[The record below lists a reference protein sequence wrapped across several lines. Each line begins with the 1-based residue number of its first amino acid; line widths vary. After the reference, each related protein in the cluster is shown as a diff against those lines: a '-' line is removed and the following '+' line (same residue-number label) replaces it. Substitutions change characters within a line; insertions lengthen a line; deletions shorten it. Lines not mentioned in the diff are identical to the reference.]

1 LQVLIVPAVG
11 FGLATAAYIALAA
24 VGFTLQ
30 AGVSN
35 IFNFAY
41 GDIMITAAFMAYAVN
56 TIGGGLWELFIVG
69 AVTGAVVSLALNRLI
84 FRRFVRHGVN
94 RFGMLIV
101 TLWTGLII
109 QNVLLAV
116 FGPRFFSLQ
125 VSSGRLFTF
134 FGQHGILLT
143 GVQLIS
149 IGIAVAAVLI
159 VAIGLRYTR
168 VGMAMRALATNPNL
182 AQSSGVPARKILDY
196 TWIVSGI
203 FCGLGGVVLA
213 LATGAFAQTTGEE
226 FLVIIFA
233 ATVLGGVGRPV
244 GAAVASLVLGIVME
258 VSALFI
264 PPVLKELAAFALL
277 LVVLIIR
284 PGGLFSLAK
293 EGEEI
298 AVV

>member
-1 LQVLIVPAVG
+1 MLIVPAVG

>member
-1 LQVLIVPAVG
+1 MLIVPAVG

-101 TLWTGLII
+101 TLWTGLIL

>member
-1 LQVLIVPAVG
+1 VLIVPSIG
-11 FGLATAAYIALAA
+11 FGIATASYVALAA

-41 GDIMITAAFMAYAVN
+41 GDIMITAAFAAYVVN
-56 TIGGGLWELFIVG
+56 AAGGTLWELLVVG
-69 AVTGAVVSLALNRLI
+69 ALTGAVVSVALNRLI
-84 FRRFVRHGVN
+84 FRKFVLHGVN

-101 TLWTGLII
+101 TLWTGLIL
-109 QNVLLAV
+109 QNILLAG

-125 VSSGRLFTF
+125 VSTGRLITF
-134 FGQHGILLT
+134 FGPRGILLT
-143 GVQLIS
+143 EAQLLS

-159 VAIGLRYTR
+159 VAAGLRFTR
-168 VGMAMRALATNPNL
+168 VGMAMRALATNPDL
-182 AQSSGVPARKILDY
+182 AQSSGVPARRILDY

-213 LATGAFAQTTGEE
+213 MATGAFEQTTGED

-244 GAAVASLVLGIVME
+244 GAALAALVLGIVME

-264 PPVLKELAAFALL
+264 PPDLKELVAFALL
-277 LVVLIIR
+277 IVVLIIR
-284 PGGLFSLAK
+284 PGGLFRLSR
-293 EGEEI
+293 EGTEV

>member
-101 TLWTGLII
+101 TLWTGLIL

>member
-11 FGLATAAYIALAA
+11 FGLATAAYVALAA

-41 GDIMITAAFMAYAVN
+41 GDIMITAAFVAYAVN
-56 TIGGGLWELFIVG
+56 AVGGGLWELFIVG

-84 FRRFVRHGVN
+84 FRRFLRHGVN

-101 TLWTGLII
+101 TLWTGII
-109 QNVLLAV
+109 LQNVLLAV

-143 GVQLIS
+143 TVQLVS

-168 VGMAMRALATNPNL
+168 IGMAMRALATNPHL

-213 LATGAFAQTTGEE
+213 LATGAFEQATGEQ

-244 GAAVASLVLGIVME
+244 GAALAALVLGVAME
-258 VSALFI
+258 VSALYI
-264 PPVLKELAAFALL
+264 PPSLKELAAFALL
-277 LVVLIIR
+277 LVVMIIR

-293 EGEEI
+293 EGEEV

>member
-1 LQVLIVPAVG
+1 MLVVPAIG
-11 FGLATAAYIALAA
+11 FGVVTAAYVALAA

-30 AGVSN
+30 AGVTN

-41 GDIMITAAFMAYAVN
+41 GDIMITAAFVAYAVN
-56 TIGGGLWELFIVG
+56 AAGATLWEILVVG

-84 FRRFVRHGVN
+84 FRRFVRHGIN

-101 TLWTGLII
+101 TLWTGLIL

-116 FGPRFFSLQ
+116 FGPKFFSLQ

-134 FGQHGILLT
+134 FGTNGILLT
-143 GVQLIS
+143 GVQIIS
-149 IGIAVAAVLI
+149 IGIAVAAVII
-159 VAIGLRYTR
+159 VAAGLHFTR
-168 VGMAMRALATNPNL
+168 IGMAMRALATNPDL
-182 AQSSGVPARKILDY
+182 AQASGVPARKVLDY

-213 LATGAFAQTTGEE
+213 LATGAFEQTTGED

-244 GAAVASLVLGIVME
+244 GAALASLVLGVVME
-258 VSALFI
+258 VSALYI
-264 PPVLKELAAFALL
+264 PPNLKELAAFAVLV
-277 LVVLIIR
+277 VVLIVR
-284 PGGLFSLAK
+284 PSGLFSLAK
-293 EGEEI
+293 EGAEV

>member
-1 LQVLIVPAVG
+1 MLIVPAVG
-11 FGLATAAYIALAA
+11 FGLATAAYVALAA

-41 GDIMITAAFMAYAVN
+41 GDIMITAAFVAYAVN
-56 TIGGGLWELFIVG
+56 AIGGGLWGLFIVG
-69 AVTGAVVSLALNRLI
+69 AVTGAIVSLVLNRFI

-94 RFGMLIV
+94 QFGMLIV
-101 TLWTGLII
+101 TLWTGLIL
-109 QNVLLAV
+109 QNILLAV

-159 VAIGLRYTR
+159 VAVGLRYTR
-168 VGMAMRALATNPNL
+168 VGMAMRALATNPDL

-213 LATGAFAQTTGEE
+213 LATGAFEQTTGEQ

-244 GAAVASLVLGIVME
+244 GAAVASLVLGVVME
-258 VSALFI
+258 VSALYI
-264 PPVLKELAAFALL
+264 QPSLKEFVAFALL
-277 LVVLIIR
+277 LIVLIAR

-293 EGEEI
+293 EGQEV

>member
-1 LQVLIVPAVG
+1 LLIVPAIG
-11 FGLATAAYIALAA
+11 FGLATAAYVALAA

-41 GDIMITAAFMAYAVN
+41 GDIMITAAFVAYAVN
-56 TIGGGLWELFIVG
+56 AAGGTLWELFVVG
-69 AVTGAVVSLALNRLI
+69 AATGALVSVAMNRLI

-101 TLWTGLII
+101 TLWSGLIL
-109 QNVLLAV
+109 QNLLLAV
-116 FGPRFFSLQ
+116 FGPKFFTLQ

-134 FGQHGILLT
+134 FGTRGILLT

-159 VAIGLRYTR
+159 VAAGLRFTR
-168 VGMAMRALATNPNL
+168 IGMAMRALATNPDL
-182 AQSSGVPARKILDY
+182 AQTSGVPARKILDY

-213 LATGAFAQTTGEE
+213 LATGAFEQTTGED

-244 GAAVASLVLGIVME
+244 GAAVASLVLGVVME
-258 VSALFI
+258 VSALYI
-264 PPVLKELAAFALL
+264 PPNLKELAAFALL
-277 LVVLIIR
+277 VVVLIVR

-293 EGEEI
+293 EGAEV

>member
-1 LQVLIVPAVG
+1 MLIVPAVG
-11 FGLATAAYIALAA
+11 FGIATAAYVALAA

-41 GDIMITAAFMAYAVN
+41 GDIMITAAFVAYAANSV
-56 TIGGGLWELFIVG
+56 GGGLWELFVVG
-69 AVTGAVVSLALNRLI
+69 AVTGAVVSLALNRFI

-101 TLWTGLII
+101 TLWTGLIL
-109 QNVLLAV
+109 QNILLAV

-134 FGQHGILLT
+134 FGQRGILLT

-168 VGMAMRALATNPNL
+168 VGMAMRALATNPDL
-182 AQSSGVPARKILDY
+182 AQSSGVQARKILDY

-213 LATGAFAQTTGEE
+213 LATGAFEQATGEE

-258 VSALFI
+258 VSALYI
-264 PPVLKELAAFALL
+264 PPSLKELVAFALL
-277 LVVLIIR
+277 IIVLITR

-293 EGEEI
+293 EGAEV

>member
-1 LQVLIVPAVG
+1 VLIVPAIG
-11 FGLATAAYIALAA
+11 FGIATAAYVALAA

-41 GDIMITAAFMAYAVN
+41 GDIMITAAFIAYAVN
-56 TIGGGLWELFIVG
+56 AAGGGLWVLFVVG
-69 AVTGAVVSLALNRLI
+69 AVTGAIVSVALNRLI
-84 FRRFVRHGVN
+84 FRQFVRHGVN

-101 TLWTGLII
+101 TLWTGLIL
-109 QNVLLAV
+109 QNILLAV

-149 IGIAVAAVLI
+149 IALAVAAVLI

-168 VGMAMRALATNPNL
+168 IGMAMRALATNPDL
-182 AQSSGVPARKILDY
+182 AQSSGVAARKILNY

-213 LATGAFAQTTGEE
+213 LATGAFEQTTGED

-244 GAAVASLVLGIVME
+244 GAALAALVLGIVME
-258 VSALFI
+258 VSALYI
-264 PPVLKELAAFALL
+264 PPSLKELAAFALL
-277 LVVLIIR
+277 LIVLIAR
-284 PGGLFSLAK
+284 PSGLFSLAK
-293 EGEEI
+293 EGEEV

>member
-11 FGLATAAYIALAA
+11 FGLATASYIALAA

-41 GDIMITAAFMAYAVN
+41 GDIMITAAFIAYAVN
-56 TIGGGLWELFIVG
+56 RVGGGLWELFIVG

-101 TLWTGLII
+101 TLWTGLIL

-182 AQSSGVPARKILDY
+182 AQSSGVPARRILDY

-213 LATGAFAQTTGEE
+213 LATGAFEQTTGEE

-284 PGGLFSLAK
+284 PGGLFSLSK

>member
-1 LQVLIVPAVG
+1 LPVLIVPAVG
-11 FGLATAAYIALAA
+11 FGIATAAYVALAA

-41 GDIMITAAFMAYAVN
+41 GDIMITAAFVAYAVN
-56 TIGGGLWELFIVG
+56 SVGGGLWELFVVA
-69 AVTGAVVSLALNRLI
+69 AVTGAVVSLALNRFI

-101 TLWTGLII
+101 TLWTGLIL
-109 QNVLLAV
+109 QNILLAV

-134 FGQHGILLT
+134 FGQRGILLT

-168 VGMAMRALATNPNL
+168 VGMAMRALATNPDL
-182 AQSSGVPARKILDY
+182 AQSSGVQARKILDY

-213 LATGAFAQTTGEE
+213 LATGAFEQATGEE

-258 VSALFI
+258 VSALYI
-264 PPVLKELAAFALL
+264 PPSLKELVAFALL
-277 LVVLIIR
+277 IIVLITR

-293 EGEEI
+293 EGAEV

>member
-1 LQVLIVPAVG
+1 MLIVPAVG
-11 FGLATAAYIALAA
+11 FGLATAAYVALAA

-41 GDIMITAAFMAYAVN
+41 GDIMITAAFVAYAVN
-56 TIGGGLWELFIVG
+56 RVGGGLWLLFVVG
-69 AVTGAVVSLALNRLI
+69 AAAGAVVSLAFNRFI

-101 TLWTGLII
+101 TLWAGLIL

-134 FGQHGILLT
+134 FGQRGILLT

-168 VGMAMRALATNPNL
+168 LGMAMRALATNPDL

-203 FCGLGGVVLA
+203 FCGLAGVVLA
-213 LATGAFAQTTGEE
+213 LATGAFEQTTGEE

-258 VSALFI
+258 VSALYI
-264 PPVLKELAAFALL
+264 PPSLKELAAFALL
-277 LVVLIIR
+277 IIVLIAR
-284 PGGLFSLAK
+284 PSGLFSLAK
-293 EGEEI
+293 EGEEV

>member
-1 LQVLIVPAVG
+1 MLIVPAIG
-11 FGLATAAYIALAA
+11 FGIVTAAYVALAA

-41 GDIMITAAFMAYAVN
+41 GDIMISAAFVAYAVN
-56 TIGGGLWELFIVG
+56 TVGGSLWELLLVG
-69 AVTGAVVSLALNRLI
+69 AVAGAVVSLALNRFV

-101 TLWTGLII
+101 TLWTGLIL

-116 FGPRFFSLQ
+116 FGPKFFTLQ

-143 GVQLIS
+143 GIQLIS
-149 IGIAVAAVLI
+149 IGIAVVAVLV
-159 VAIGLRYTR
+159 VAAGLRYTR
-168 VGMAMRALATNPNL
+168 IGMAMRALATNPDL
-182 AQSSGVPARKILDY
+182 AQSSGVPARRVLDY
-196 TWIVSGI
+196 TWVVSGV
-203 FCGLGGVVLA
+203 FCGLSGVVLA
-213 LATGAFAQTTGEE
+213 LAAGAFEQTTGED

-233 ATVLGGVGRPV
+233 AAVLGGIGRPV
-244 GAAVASLVLGIVME
+244 GAALASLVLGVVME
-258 VSALFI
+258 VSSLYI
-264 PPVLKELAAFALL
+264 PPDLKELAAFALL
-277 LVVLIIR
+277 VVVLIIR

-293 EGEEI
+293 EGAEV

>member
-1 LQVLIVPAVG
+1 MLIVPAIG
-11 FGLATAAYIALAA
+11 FGVATAAYIALAA

-41 GDIMITAAFMAYAVN
+41 GDIMITAAFVAYVTNKA
-56 TIGGGLWELFIVG
+56 GGTLWEILIVG
-69 AVTGAVVSLALNRLI
+69 AAAGAIVSVALNTLI

-101 TLWTGLII
+101 TLWTGLIL
-109 QNVLLAV
+109 QNILLAV
-116 FGPRFFSLQ
+116 FGPQFFSLQ

-134 FGQHGILLT
+134 FGHHGILLT

-149 IGIAVAAVLI
+149 VGIAVGAVVVVAA
-159 VAIGLRYTR
+159 GLRFTR
-168 VGMAMRALATNPNL
+168 VGMAMRALATNPDL
-182 AQSSGVPARKILDY
+182 AQSSGVQARKILNY
-196 TWIVSGI
+196 TWVVSGI

-213 LATGAFAQTTGEE
+213 LATGAFEQTTGED
-226 FLVIIFA
+226 FLVLIFA

-244 GAAVASLVLGIVME
+244 GAAVASLVLGVVME
-258 VSALFI
+258 VSALYI
-264 PPVLKELAAFALL
+264 LPNLKELVAFALL
-277 LVVLIIR
+277 VVVLIIR
-284 PGGLFSLAK
+284 PGGLFSLTK
-293 EGEEI
+293 EGAEV

>member
-11 FGLATAAYIALAA
+11 FGLATASYVALAS

-30 AGVSN
+30 AGVTN

-41 GDIMITAAFMAYAVN
+41 GDIMITAAFVAYVVN
-56 TIGGGLWELFIVG
+56 RAGGGLWEILIVG
-69 AVTGAVVSLALNRLI
+69 AATGAVVSVAFNRLL
-84 FRRFVRHGVN
+84 FRRFVRHGIN
-94 RFGMLIV
+94 PFGMLIV
-101 TLWTGLII
+101 TLWAGII
-109 QNVLLAV
+109 LQNILLAL
-116 FGPRFFSLQ
+116 FGPQFFSLS
-125 VSSGRLFTF
+125 VSSGRLFDF
-134 FGQHGILLT
+134 FGPRGILLT
-143 GVQLIS
+143 SVQIIS
-149 IGIAVAAVLI
+149 IGLAVAAVLI

-196 TWIVSGI
+196 TWVVSGI

-213 LATGAFAQTTGEE
+213 LATGAFEQTTGEE

-244 GAAVASLVLGIVME
+244 GAALASLVLGIVIE

-264 PPVLKELAAFALL
+264 PPSLKELVAFAVLL
-277 LVVLIIR
+277 AVLVIR
-284 PGGLFSLAK
+284 PSGLFSLAK
-293 EGEEI
+293 EGAEV

>member
-1 LQVLIVPAVG
+1 LQVLIVPAIG
-11 FGLATAAYIALAA
+11 FGLATAAYVALAA

-41 GDIMITAAFMAYAVN
+41 GDIMITAAFIAYAVN
-56 TIGGGLWELFIVG
+56 AAGGGLWELFIVG
-69 AVTGAVVSLALNRLI
+69 AVTGAVVSLVLNRFL
-84 FRRFVRHGVN
+84 FRQFVRHGVN
-94 RFGMLIV
+94 QFGMLIV
-101 TLWTGLII
+101 TLWTGII
-109 QNVLLAV
+109 LQNILLAV

-168 VGMAMRALATNPNL
+168 IGMAMRALATNPDL

-213 LATGAFAQTTGEE
+213 LATGAFEQATGEQ

-258 VSALFI
+258 VSALYI
-264 PPVLKELAAFALL
+264 PPSLKELAAFALL
-277 LVVLIIR
+277 LVVLIAR
-284 PGGLFSLAK
+284 PGGLFSLTK
-293 EGEEI
+293 EGQEV

>member
-1 LQVLIVPAVG
+1 MLIVPAVG

-56 TIGGGLWELFIVG
+56 TIRGGLWELFIVG

-101 TLWTGLII
+101 TLWTGLIL
-109 QNVLLAV
+109 QHVLLAV

>member
-1 LQVLIVPAVG
+1 MLIVPAIG
-11 FGLATAAYIALAA
+11 FGVATASYVALAA

-41 GDIMITAAFMAYAVN
+41 GDIMITAAFVAYAVN
-56 TIGGGLWELFIVG
+56 AAGGTLWQLLIVG
-69 AVTGAVVSLALNRLI
+69 AVTGAIVSVAMNRLI

-94 RFGMLIV
+94 QFGMLIV
-101 TLWTGLII
+101 TLWSGLLL
-109 QNVLLAV
+109 QNLLLAV
-116 FGPRFFSLQ
+116 FGPKFFTLQ

-134 FGQHGILLT
+134 FGARGILLT
-143 GVQLIS
+143 GIQLLS

-159 VAIGLRYTR
+159 VAAVLRFTR
-168 VGMAMRALATNPNL
+168 IGMAMRALATNPDL
-182 AQSSGVPARKILDY
+182 AQASGVQARRVLDF

-213 LATGAFAQTTGEE
+213 LATGAFEQTTGED

-244 GAAVASLVLGIVME
+244 GAAVAALVLGVVME

-264 PPVLKELAAFALL
+264 PPNLKELVAFALL
-277 LVVLIIR
+277 VVVLIVR
-284 PGGLFSLAK
+284 PSGLFSLAK
-293 EGEEI
+293 EGAEV

>member
-1 LQVLIVPAVG
+1 VLIVPAIG
-11 FGLATAAYIALAA
+11 FGVATAAYIALAA

-41 GDIMITAAFMAYAVN
+41 GDIMITAAFVAYAVN
-56 TIGGGLWELFIVG
+56 AAGGGLWELFIVG
-69 AVTGAVVSLALNRLI
+69 AATGAVVSVAMNRLI

-101 TLWTGLII
+101 TLWSGLIL
-109 QNVLLAV
+109 QNILLAV
-116 FGPRFFSLQ
+116 FGPKFFTLQ

-134 FGQHGILLT
+134 FGTRGILLT

-149 IGIAVAAVLI
+149 IGIAVAAVVI
-159 VAIGLRYTR
+159 VAAGLRFTR
-168 VGMAMRALATNPNL
+168 IGMAMRALATNPDL
-182 AQSSGVPARKILDY
+182 AQASGVPARRILDY

-213 LATGAFAQTTGEE
+213 LATGAFEQTTGED

-233 ATVLGGVGRPV
+233 ATVLGGVG
-244 GAAVASLVLGIVME
+244 SLVLGVVME
-258 VSALFI
+258 VSALYI
-264 PPVLKELAAFALL
+264 PPNLKELAAFALL
-277 LVVLIIR
+277 VVVLIVR

-293 EGEEI
+293 EGAEV

>member
-1 LQVLIVPAVG
+1 MLIVPAIG
-11 FGLATAAYIALAA
+11 FGIVTAAYVALAA

-41 GDIMITAAFMAYAVN
+41 GDIMISAAFVAYAVN
-56 TIGGGLWELFIVG
+56 TVGGSLWELLLVG
-69 AVTGAVVSLALNRLI
+69 AVTGAVVSLALNRFV

-101 TLWTGLII
+101 TLWTGLIL

-116 FGPRFFSLQ
+116 FGPKFFTLQ

-143 GVQLIS
+143 GIQLIS
-149 IGIAVAAVLI
+149 IGIAVAAVLV
-159 VAIGLRYTR
+159 VAAGLRYTR
-168 VGMAMRALATNPNL
+168 IGMAMRALATNPDL
-182 AQSSGVPARKILDY
+182 AQSSGVPARRVLDY
-196 TWIVSGI
+196 TWVVSGV

-213 LATGAFAQTTGEE
+213 LAAGAFEQTTGED

-233 ATVLGGVGRPV
+233 AAVLGGIGRPA
-244 GAAVASLVLGIVME
+244 GAALASLVLGVVME
-258 VSALFI
+258 VSSLYI
-264 PPVLKELAAFALL
+264 PPDLKELAAFGLL
-277 LVVLIIR
+277 VVVLIIR

-293 EGEEI
+293 EGAEV

>member
-1 LQVLIVPAVG
+1 MLIVPAVG

-41 GDIMITAAFMAYAVN
+41 GDIMITAAFVAYAVN

-69 AVTGAVVSLALNRLI
+69 AVTGAVVSLVLNRLI
-84 FRRFVRHGVN
+84 FRRFVRHGIN

-101 TLWTGLII
+101 TLWTGLIL

>member
-1 LQVLIVPAVG
+1 
-11 FGLATAAYIALAA
+11 
-24 VGFTLQ
+24 
-30 AGVSN
+30 VSN

-41 GDIMITAAFMAYAVN
+41 GDIMITAAFVAYAVN
-56 TIGGGLWELFIVG
+56 AAGGTLWQLLLVG
-69 AVTGAVVSLALNRLI
+69 AVTGAVVSVAMNRLI

-94 RFGMLIV
+94 QFGMLIV
-101 TLWTGLII
+101 TLWSGLLL
-109 QNVLLAV
+109 QNLLLAV
-116 FGPRFFSLQ
+116 FGPKFFTLQ

-134 FGQHGILLT
+134 FGARGILLT
-143 GVQLIS
+143 GIQLLS

-159 VAIGLRYTR
+159 VAAGLRFTR
-168 VGMAMRALATNPNL
+168 IGMAMRALATNPDL
-182 AQSSGVPARKILDY
+182 AQASGVQARRVLDF

-213 LATGAFAQTTGEE
+213 LATGAVEQTTGED

-244 GAAVASLVLGIVME
+244 GAAVAALVLGVVME

-264 PPVLKELAAFALL
+264 PPNLKELVAFALL
-277 LVVLIIR
+277 VVVLIVR

-293 EGEEI
+293 EGAEV

>member
-1 LQVLIVPAVG
+1 LQVLIVPAIG
-11 FGLATAAYIALAA
+11 FGLATAAYVALAA

-41 GDIMITAAFMAYAVN
+41 GDIMITAAFIAYAVN
-56 TIGGGLWELFIVG
+56 AAGGGLWELLIVG
-69 AVTGAVVSLALNRLI
+69 AVTGAVVSLVLNRYL

-94 RFGMLIV
+94 QFGMLIV
-101 TLWTGLII
+101 TLWTGII
-109 QNVLLAV
+109 LQNILLAV

-134 FGQHGILLT
+134 FGRRGILLT

-168 VGMAMRALATNPNL
+168 IGMAMRALATNPDL

-213 LATGAFAQTTGEE
+213 LATGAFEQATGEQ

-258 VSALFI
+258 VSALYI
-264 PPVLKELAAFALL
+264 PPSLKELAAFALL
-277 LVVLIIR
+277 LVVLIAR
-284 PGGLFSLAK
+284 PGGLFSLTK
-293 EGEEI
+293 EGQEV